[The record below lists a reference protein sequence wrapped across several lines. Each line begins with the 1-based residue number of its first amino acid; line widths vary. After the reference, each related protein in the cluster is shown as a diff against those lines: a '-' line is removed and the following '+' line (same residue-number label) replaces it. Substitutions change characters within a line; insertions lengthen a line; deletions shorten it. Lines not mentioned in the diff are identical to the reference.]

1 MQADNSPQ
9 VRNFDKVTLITG
21 GSQGIG
27 RGCAEVFTEAGAP
40 VVICSRNREVGE
52 ALAAQLT
59 DKGPGSCQFEPC
71 DVSQSD
77 QIKRVIEVAIE
88 RHGRLDCLINNAGR
102 HPPFKPIDQ
111 FSIREFKDLLELNLV
126 SYFAA
131 CKFALP
137 HLRETRG
144 SVINMGSLVGISGDH
159 WTSTYCATKAG
170 ISGLTRALA
179 IDEAANGVRINA
191 VLPGNIITQSRLDL
205 QAKMEDGQAF
215 HDYVER
221 WQWIGRSGSIH
232 EVGHACLFLASDN
245 AGFITGIELILAGGA
260 ELGLG
265 PKGPFPKF

>member
-1 MQADNSPQ
+1 MQVENAPR
-9 VRNFDKVTLITG
+9 VCEFDKVTLITG
-21 GSQGIG
+21 GSRGIG

-40 VVICSRNREVGE
+40 VVICSRNRDVGE
-52 ALAAQLT
+52 ELAARLAE
-59 DKGPGSCQFEPC
+59 KGPGICHFEPC
-71 DVSQSD
+71 DVSHPD
-77 QIKRVIEVAIE
+77 EIKNVIEVVIE
-88 RHGRLDCLINNAGR
+88 RHGRLDCLINNAGW

-111 FSIREFKDLLELNLV
+111 FSIEEFRDLLDLNLV

-137 HLRETRG
+137 YLRKTKG

-159 WTSTYCATKAG
+159 RTSTYCATKAG

-191 VLPGNIITQSRLDL
+191 VLPGNIITQSRRDL
-205 QAKMEDGQAF
+205 QARMEDGQAF

-221 WQWIGRSGSIH
+221 WQWIGRSGSIQ